1 MAVCKR
7 DSSHIYPPHNT
18 TCPWCA
24 ILSTPRATTKRSAA
38 KQIALPPPSPPATS
52 IQRPRQQ
59 RTNQVHSPVAPSS
72 TQASASGMSRS
83 GRGTPHGV
91 ARFSFKDRLVHA
103 GVQLALAL
111 GGSLV
116 SIIVVLVLAII
127 IEIFSMF
134 GPVENLG
141 AALTTDKMFGVL
153 LPVGWVGLCAWNLVV
168 GLILPDEDGWMLGS
182 ITGFTLGLVLFVVF
196 GCMGKLDEWGAL
208 VPFIGAALGSAFSTG
223 RLLRR

>member
-38 KQIALPPPSPPATS
+38 KQVALPPPSPPATS

-59 RTNQVHSPVAPSS
+59 RTNQAHSPVAPSP
-72 TQASASGMSRS
+72 TQASASGSRS
-83 GRGTPHGV
+83 GRGTPRGV
-91 ARFSFKDRLVHA
+91 TRFSFKDRLVHA

-182 ITGFTLGLVLFVVF
+182 IAGFTLGLVLLVVF

-223 RLLRR
+223 RILRG